1 MLQFGFLQQH
11 SSGNY
16 SVRLGARREL
26 VSHTARANR
35 SMELSDVAFWR
46 NKLYAV
52 CDFTGATCVLLD
64 GFYIYVVLGLCL
76 KLLVRLHILALSIR
90 SPPISSSP
98 PLPSSP
104 P

>member
-1 MLQFGFLQQH
+1 MALAFVTLQAAREPWRWADRHVTVLQFGFLQQH

-52 CDFTGATCVLLD
+52 CDFTGATCVLFD
-64 GFYIYVVLGLCL
+64 GFYIYVVLGC
-76 KLLVRLHILALSIR
+76 A
-90 SPPISSSP
+90 
-98 PLPSSP
+98 
-104 P
+104 